1 MKKQNFFLVVLTFA
15 FALGLTSCTR
25 IIGGIYGFKKLK
37 PLEEETIAKYSRKYH
52 IPLADSYQLDTSYM
66 SYLQSFI
73 DKKYEDQQSNHYQ
86 PLQALYYDASG
97 QLQSFHVNCYT
108 GGFPNLKWNRN
119 EMFST
124 FPPQQQAPLDSL
136 LPLDMQLRFI
146 RPMASTK
153 VFSTAD
159 YEAFVV
165 VYWNR
170 FIGRQ
175 SKRLIR
181 LVQHN
186 SQLETEQK
194 IKIIYVNNDNFFAAH
209 PEE

>member
-1 MKKQNFFLVVLTFA
+1 
-15 FALGLTSCTR
+15 
-25 IIGGIYGFKKLK
+25 
-37 PLEEETIAKYSRKYH
+37 
-52 IPLADSYQLDTSYM
+52 
-66 SYLQSFI
+66 
-73 DKKYEDQQSNHYQ
+73 
-86 PLQALYYDASG
+86 
-97 QLQSFHVNCYT
+97 
-108 GGFPNLKWNRN
+108 
-119 EMFST
+119 MFST

-153 VFSTAD
+153 EFSTAD
-159 YEAFVV
+159 YDAFVV